1 MNSTKL
7 VAIVVVGAIIL
18 ITLSTALF
26 TVRETDQV
34 LVRRFGEPLRV
45 VIEPGLHF
53 KIPLLDNATYFD
65 KRLLDFDGDEQE
77 IPTIDQKQLI
87 VNAFARYKITNP
99 LRFFQSV
106 GSEAGMNARLPNI
119 INSALRQV
127 LGDVQLARVLTAER
141 AVLMKQITG
150 IASENAEQF
159 GIEIVDVRMKRVD
172 LPPENS
178 QAVFNRMRTQREQEA
193 KLFRAEGQKE
203 SDRIKAQADKER
215 RVIVADA
222 NKQAEI
228 LQGEGDAQAQA
239 IYNDAYGQDPDF
251 FDFWRSMQA
260 MQKGLTSET
269 TTYVGPPD
277 SDFFRFF
284 TNETGQA
291 PRNED

>member
-7 VAIVVVGAIIL
+7 VAALVLGALIL
-18 ITLSTALF
+18 ITISTALF

-34 LVRRFGEPLRV
+34 LIRRFGEPLRV
-45 VIEPGLHF
+45 VSEPGLHF
-53 KIPLLDNATYFD
+53 KIPFLDNATHFD
-65 KRLLDFDGDEQE
+65 KRLLEFDGDRQE

-87 VNAFARYKITNP
+87 VDAYARYRITNP
-99 LRFFQSV
+99 LLFFQSV
-106 GSEAGMNARLPNI
+106 NSEAGMNARLPNI

-127 LGDVQLARVLTAER
+127 LGDVQLSRVLTAER
-141 AVLMKQITG
+141 AVLMKQITEEANRNG
-150 IASENAEQF
+150 REF
-159 GIEIVDVRMKRVD
+159 GIQIVDVRMKRVD

-178 QAVFNRMRTQREQEA
+178 EAVFRRMQTQREQEA
-193 KLFRAEGQKE
+193 RLFRAEGDKE
-203 SDRIKAQADKER
+203 SQRIKAQADKDR

-239 IYNDAYGQDPDF
+239 IYNQAYGQDAEF

-260 MQKGLTSET
+260 MQKGLDSST
-269 TTYVGPPD
+269 TTFVGPPD

-284 TNETGQA
+284 TDETGQA
-291 PRNED
+291 PRSTN

>member
-7 VAIVVVGAIIL
+7 VAIVVLGAIIL

-45 VIEPGLHF
+45 VSEPGLHF
-53 KIPLLDNATYFD
+53 KIPILDNATYFE
-65 KRLLDFDGDEQE
+65 KRLLDFDGDKQE

-87 VNAFARYKITNP
+87 VDAFARYKITNP
-99 LRFFQSV
+99 LLFFQSV
-106 GSEAGMNARLPNI
+106 NSEAGMNARLPNI

-127 LGDVQLARVLTAER
+127 LGDVQLAKVLTAER
-141 AVLMKQITG
+141 AILMKQITE
-150 IASENAEQF
+150 IASRNAQQF

-178 QAVFNRMRTQREQEA
+178 QAVFNRMKTQREQEA
-193 KLFRAEGQKE
+193 KLFRAEGKKE

-228 LQGEGDAQAQA
+228 LRGEGDAQAQA
-239 IYNDAYGQDPDF
+239 IYNDAYGQDPEF

-260 MQKGLTSET
+260 MQKGLSSDT
-269 TTYVGPPD
+269 TTFVGPPD

>member
-45 VIEPGLHF
+45 VSDPGLHF
-53 KIPLLDNATYFD
+53 KIPILDNATYFE

-99 LRFFQSV
+99 LLFFQSV

-141 AVLMKQITG
+141 AILMKQITG

-239 IYNDAYGQDPDF
+239 IYNDAYGQDPEF

-260 MQKGLTSET
+260 MQKGLSSDT
-269 TTYVGPPD
+269 TTFVGPPD

-284 TNETGQA
+284 SNETGQA
-291 PRNED
+291 PLNED

>member
-7 VAIVVVGAIIL
+7 VAIVVVGAIVL

-26 TVRETDQV
+26 TVRETEQV

-45 VIEPGLHF
+45 VDVPGLHF
-53 KIPLLDNATYFD
+53 KIPLLDEATYFE
-65 KRLLDFDGDEQE
+65 KRLLDFDGDKQE

-87 VNAFARYKITNP
+87 VDAFARYKITNP
-99 LRFFQSV
+99 LLFFNSV
-106 GSEAGMNARLPNI
+106 NSEAGMNARLPNI
-119 INSALRQV
+119 INSALRRV
-127 LGDVQLARVLTAER
+127 LGDVQLAKVLTAER
-141 AVLMKQITG
+141 AILMKQITE
-150 IASENAEQF
+150 IASLNAQQF

-172 LPPENS
+172 LPPGNS
-178 QAVFNRMRTQREQEA
+178 QAVFNRMKTQREQEA
-193 KLFRAEGQKE
+193 KLFRAEGKKE
-203 SDRIKAQADKER
+203 SDRIKAQADKEL

-228 LQGEGDAQAQA
+228 LRGEGDAQAQA
-239 IYNDAYGQDPDF
+239 IYNDAYGQDPEF

-260 MQKGLTSET
+260 MQKGLSADT

-277 SDFFRFF
+277 SDFFRYF

>member
-7 VAIVVVGAIIL
+7 VAIVVLGAIIL

-45 VIEPGLHF
+45 VSEPGLHF
-53 KIPLLDNATYFD
+53 KIPLLDNATYFE
-65 KRLLDFDGDEQE
+65 KRLLDFDGDKQE

-87 VNAFARYKITNP
+87 VDAFARYKITNP
-99 LRFFQSV
+99 LLFFQSV
-106 GSEAGMNARLPNI
+106 NSEAGMNARLPNI

-127 LGDVQLARVLTAER
+127 LGDVQLAKVLTAER
-141 AVLMKQITG
+141 AILMKQITE
-150 IASENAEQF
+150 IASRNAQQF

-178 QAVFNRMRTQREQEA
+178 QAVFNRMKTQREQEA
-193 KLFRAEGQKE
+193 KLFRAEGKKE

-228 LQGEGDAQAQA
+228 LRGEGDAQAQA
-239 IYNDAYGQDPDF
+239 IYNDAYGQDPEF

-260 MQKGLTSET
+260 MQKGLSSDT
-269 TTYVGPPD
+269 TTFVGPPD

>member
-7 VAIVVVGAIIL
+7 VALAVLGAVIL
-18 ITLSTALF
+18 IALSTALY

-45 VIEPGLHF
+45 VTEPGLHF

-65 KRLLDFDGDEQE
+65 RRLLDFDGDEQE
-77 IPTIDQKQLI
+77 IPTIDQKQMI

-150 IASENAEQF
+150 IASENADQF

-222 NKQAEI
+222 NKQSEI
-228 LQGEGDAQAQA
+228 LQGEGEAQAQA

-260 MQKGLTSET
+260 MQKGLSSDT

-277 SDFFRFF
+277 SDFFRYFS
-284 TNETGQA
+284 NETGQD
-291 PRNED
+291 PLDKD

>member
-7 VAIVVVGAIIL
+7 VAIVVLGAIIL

-45 VIEPGLHF
+45 VVEPGLHF
-53 KIPLLDNATYFD
+53 KIPVLDNATYFD
-65 KRLLDFDGDEQE
+65 RRLLDFDGDEQE

-99 LRFFQSV
+99 LLFFQSV
-106 GSEAGMNARLPNI
+106 GTEAGMNARLPNI

-141 AVLMKQITG
+141 AILMKQITG
-150 IASENAEQF
+150 IASENAKQF

-260 MQKGLTSET
+260 MQKGLTSDT
-269 TTYVGPPD
+269 TTFVGPPD

-291 PRNED
+291 SRNED